1 MKSSKKT
8 TIFVFLD
15 GIGFG
20 KSSDSNPFK
29 KFGRTFFSVLG
40 QGSYKGPG
48 TVLETDAQMGIGG
61 APQSATGQTA
71 LFTGYNGPQIL
82 GRHVNGYPT
91 YSLRPYLKNHS
102 IFCRFKENGK
112 KGVLLNSFTDWFLKR
127 MNHPRRERLLS
138 ASVQLQLS
146 SGEKL
151 FTMEDYEAGNSLY
164 MDLTNWF
171 LRRMGHNIPMVNAKT
186 SGKKLVQIARKYDLA
201 VFEYFFT
208 DKVGHEQS
216 MGAAKRVINHI
227 EDFFEGIYEELDP
240 ESELLIASSD
250 HGNLEDLSIKTH
262 TENPVP
268 TFLFGRSE
276 DLAAKKITRLYDIPR
291 YILSD
296 HKVPF
301 EKKPEI
307 A

>member
-112 KGVLLNSFTDWFLKR
+112 KGILLNSL
-127 MNHPRRERLLS
+127 PIGS
-138 ASVQLQLS
+138 
-146 SGEKL
+146 
-151 FTMEDYEAGNSLY
+151 
-164 MDLTNWF
+164 
-171 LRRMGHNIPMVNAKT
+171 
-186 SGKKLVQIARKYDLA
+186 
-201 VFEYFFT
+201 
-208 DKVGHEQS
+208 
-216 MGAAKRVINHI
+216 
-227 EDFFEGIYEELDP
+227 
-240 ESELLIASSD
+240 
-250 HGNLEDLSIKTH
+250 
-262 TENPVP
+262 
-268 TFLFGRSE
+268 
-276 DLAAKKITRLYDIPR
+276 
-291 YILSD
+291 
-296 HKVPF
+296 
-301 EKKPEI
+301 
-307 A
+307 